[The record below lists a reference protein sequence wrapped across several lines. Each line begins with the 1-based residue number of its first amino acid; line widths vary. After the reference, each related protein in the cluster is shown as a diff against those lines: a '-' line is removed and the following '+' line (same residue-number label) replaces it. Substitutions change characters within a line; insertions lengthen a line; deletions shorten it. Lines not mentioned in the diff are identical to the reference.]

1 MDVQGALDEAKAL
14 FHDEKRTEFIVV
26 SIPTMMA
33 MAESERLAKSL
44 EEQSVPCRRIV
55 INQLVRSDTRRT
67 IWEFSSLHQA
77 ARCAKLCKSFVNST
91 HLATQTKTGLR
102 NTHRYPVN
110 AVSHPIVHCRWTTM
124 QQKSSC
130 SRGELTSNE
139 LLNACAAIHSS
150 SACKSLKH
158 PCWTSR

>member
-26 SIPTMMA
+26 TIPTMMA

-55 INQLVRSDTRRT
+55 INQVVRSDTRHTFWSILPFTR
-67 IWEFSSLHQA
+67 LLA
-77 ARCAKLCKSFVNST
+77 VPKLCKSFVKST
-91 HLATQTKTGLR
+91 HLARQTSTGLR
-102 NTHRYPVN
+102 ITYRNPVN
-110 AVSHPIVHCRWTTM
+110 AVSHPVMQCRWTTM

-139 LLNACAAIHSS
+139 LLNACAAIHCS